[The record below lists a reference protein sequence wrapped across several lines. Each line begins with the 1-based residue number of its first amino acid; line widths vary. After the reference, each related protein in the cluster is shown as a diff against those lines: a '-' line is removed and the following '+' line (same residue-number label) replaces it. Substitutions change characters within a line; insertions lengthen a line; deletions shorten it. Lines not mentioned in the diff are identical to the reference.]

1 MISGRSSGQKSASV
15 NRSSGRFALIVVAFV
30 VVLGGLVWLVALS
43 NKEPDGGT
51 ANEDRGRK
59 IKEATPSLAS
69 AAQESVEQEVAE
81 EKPTKSKSLTVNGRT
96 HPDFI
101 PIGIQ
106 RMRKK
111 VHNVRTNNVARMGPQ
126 PFSNATEQVLVQI
139 FMRDLG
145 DPPPPETML
154 NLPERERKNLIGLLV
169 SKTEITD
176 DDSEELAVGKEI
188 LQEAKVEMLR
198 YLKDGGT
205 ADEFL
210 QFYYDKLEKA
220 YEERKTANVLLMKT
234 VREEPEI
241 AVEFAEK
248 INEGLRAKGIKEI
261 ALPPQF
267 LKRIEGE

>member
-1 MISGRSSGQKSASV
+1 MVLVFAVALGAMI
-15 NRSSGRFALIVVAFV
+15 
-30 VVLGGLVWLVALS
+30 WLVAS
-43 NKEPDGGT
+43 ASRDSEPADADGT
-51 ANEDRGRK
+51 SRGR
-59 IKEATPSLAS
+59 IKEVAPSLS
-69 AAQESVEQEVAE
+69 TPEVVEQPVAE
-81 EKPTKSKSLTVNGRT
+81 QKPEKPKSLSINGQQ

-111 VHNVRTNNVARMGPQ
+111 VHKVRTNNVARLGPR
-126 PFSNATEQVLVQI
+126 PYGNATEQVLVNI
-139 FMRDLG
+139 FMREVG

-176 DDSEELAVGKEI
+176 QDSEEMSIAKEV
-188 LQEAKVEMLR
+188 LQAAKKEMLA

-210 QFYYDKLEKA
+210 QFYYDKLESA
-220 YEERKTANVLLMKT
+220 YEERKTANVMLMKALK
-234 VREEPEI
+234 EEPEL

-248 INEGLRAKGIKEI
+248 INAGLREKGIKEVS
-261 ALPPQF
+261 LPPQF
-267 LKRIEGE
+267 LKRTGE